1 VTLQHQFGGQWTEE
15 KLNRLRKYLPAYT
28 KIFQANERAKFL
40 TTYYVD
46 AFAGTGYRSIKG
58 ADNSVGQTLF
68 GEDEITFEDQDAE
81 SFNQGSAK
89 IALEVEPSFDN
100 YIFVEQNSAHVE
112 ELENLQRE
120 FPTKANQITI
130 LQDDANTFLQ
140 MWCARTN
147 WQRNRAIVFLDPYGM
162 SVEWTTIEAVA
173 KTKAIDFW
181 ILFPLGQAV
190 NRLLIRKHPPEG
202 AWANK
207 LTRFF
212 GTEDWKTEFYRPR
225 QRVTLFEIEETLE
238 KEANFESIGK
248 FFVKRLESIFTKV
261 AQNPLTLYNSRN
273 VPIYLLCFA
282 AGNPKGAPTAVR
294 IANDILKG

>member
-1 VTLQHQFGGQWTEE
+1 VTLHHQFGGQWTEE

-28 KIFQANERAKFL
+28 KIFKANERAQFL

-46 AFAGTGYRSIKG
+46 AFAGTGYRSVKG
-58 ADNSVGQTLF
+58 ADNLVGQTLF
-68 GEDEITFEDQDAE
+68 GGDEITFEDQDAE
-81 SFNQGSAK
+81 SFNQGSAR

-120 FPTKANQITI
+120 IPAKANQITI
-130 LQDDANTFLQ
+130 LQNDANTFLQ
-140 MWCARTN
+140 MWCAQTN
-147 WQRNRAIVFLDPYGM
+147 WKMNRAIVFLDPYGM

-173 KTKAIDFW
+173 KTKAIDLW

-248 FFVKRLESIFTKV
+248 FFVKRLESVFTKV

-273 VPIYLLCFA
+273 IPIYLLCFA